1 MMKLK
6 YILSLVLLLMT
17 AVTNA
22 QQKKTVQSNLSKQP
36 AVNDQIKSLQ
46 VGDKVPD
53 IVIAKIINDQ
63 VRTARIAD
71 FKNQLLILDFWDTYC
86 GSCIETLPKL
96 DAMQRKFGDKIK
108 ILAVTYQKEGL
119 VVDFFNKNRFLKG
132 LKPACV
138 VEDDILRAYFK
149 HKIISHEV
157 WIHNGVVKAITNP
170 EYVNEKNIEAILK
183 GEHVDWPVK
192 NDSYDFDPKR
202 RLFSLNESGLY
213 AKSNRFQEVSGI
225 TGYRAGIDYRRG
237 IAFDDDTLKH
247 DYRISFYNK
256 SIVDAYKALLF
267 QSDTVKRSFI
277 LTPGRIIL
285 QVKDP
290 SKYIY
295 NSELGLKDAWD
306 RENMFC
312 YEMLSTQ
319 LLKKT
324 ERIKRVIQDLNF
336 KLDLNARWEKRKVN
350 CIVIYKANP
359 AIDPDT
365 VSIPKVPAMK
375 IIFSA
380 IPLIAFDMSQQYPPA
395 IDESGYK
402 ESIYL
407 LPMNG
412 EKDTLRKQLQRYG
425 FDYKEAEREIE
436 VMVISEQ

>member
-1 MMKLK
+1 MIKPK
-6 YILSLVLLLMT
+6 YILSLLLLLMA
-17 AVTNA
+17 AVVNA
-22 QQKKTVQSNLSKQP
+22 QQKDAVKSGVSKQP
-36 AVNDQIKSLQ
+36 PINDQIKSLQ

-53 IVIAKIINDQ
+53 IVITKIINDQ
-63 VRTARIAD
+63 LRTARIAD

-86 GSCIETLPKL
+86 GSCIEALPKL

-108 ILAVTYQKEGL
+108 ILAVTYQKEEL

-149 HKIISHEV
+149 HKLISHEV
-157 WIHNGVVKAITNP
+157 WIHNGVVKAITSP

-192 NDSYDFDPKR
+192 NDSYDFDPKNR
-202 RLFSLNESGLY
+202 MFSLNESDLY
-213 AKSNRFQEVSGI
+213 AKSSKFQEFSGI

-247 DYRISFYNK
+247 EYRISFYNK

-267 QSDTVKRSFI
+267 QIDTVKRSFI
-277 LTPGRIIL
+277 LTPGRLIL

-295 NSELGLKDAWD
+295 NSEQGLKDPWD

-312 YEMLSTQ
+312 YEMLSTRQ
-319 LLKKT
+319 LKKT
-324 ERIKRVIQDLNF
+324 DRIKRVIQDLNL
-336 KLDLNARWEKRKVN
+336 KLGLNARWEKRMVN
-350 CIVIYKANP
+350 CLVIYRANP
-359 AIDPDT
+359 EINPDT
-365 VSIPKVPAMK
+365 VSIPREPAMK
-375 IIFSA
+375 MIFSA
-380 IPLIAFDMSQQYPPA
+380 VPLMSFDLSQQYPPA
-395 IDESGYK
+395 LDETGYK
-402 ESIYL
+402 GYIYL

-412 EKDTLRKQLQRYG
+412 EKDALRKQLQRYG
-425 FDYKEAEREIE
+425 FDYKEASREIE

>member
-6 YILSLVLLLMT
+6 YILSLVMLLMT

-22 QQKKTVQSNLSKQP
+22 QQTNTVQSNVSKQP
-36 AVNDQIKSLQ
+36 AINDQIKSLQ

-53 IVIAKIINDQ
+53 ILIAKIINDK

-86 GSCIETLPKL
+86 GACIEALPKL

-108 ILAVTYQKEGL
+108 ILAVTYQKEEL

-132 LKPACV
+132 LKPPCV

-157 WIHNGVVKAITNP
+157 WIHNGVVKAITSP
-170 EYVNEKNIEAILK
+170 EYVNEKNIESILS
-183 GEHVDWPVK
+183 GEKVNWPIK
-192 NDSYDFDPKR
+192 NDSYDFDSKKR
-202 RLFSLNESGLY
+202 MFSLNESDLY
-213 AKSNRFQEVSGI
+213 AKSNRFQEFSGI
-225 TGYRAGIDYRRG
+225 TGYRAGIDYKRG
-237 IAFDDDTLKH
+237 IAFDDDSLKH
-247 DYRISFYNK
+247 EYRISFYNK
-256 SIVDAYKALLF
+256 SIVEAYKALLF
-267 QSDTVKRSFI
+267 QSDTVKRGFI
-277 LTPGRIIL
+277 LTPGRLIL

-290 SKYIY
+290 SKYVY

-306 RENMFC
+306 SENMFC
-312 YEMLSTQ
+312 YEMMSTR

-324 ERIKRVIQDLNF
+324 DRIKKVIQDLNF
-336 KLDLNARWEKRKVN
+336 KLGLNARWEKRMVN

-365 VSIPKVPAMK
+365 VSKPKEPAIK
-375 IIFSA
+375 IVVSG
-380 IPLIAFDMSQQYPPA
+380 IPLMVFDLSQQSPPA
-395 IDESGYK
+395 LDETGYK
-402 ESIYL
+402 GSIYL
-407 LPMNG
+407 LPFNG
-412 EKDTLRKQLQRYG
+412 EKDALRKQLQRYG
-425 FDYKEAEREIE
+425 FDYKEENREIE